1 MANTNI
7 DLVGLDF
14 NSLKNNLKSF
24 LKNNTQ
30 FKDIDYEGSNIGVLL
45 DVLAYNTYLNGFY
58 TNMVASEMFLD
69 SAQLKDSIVSHAKE
83 LNYTPRSFNSAEAQI
98 TVDITPSSPVSS
110 VVVPE
115 YASFTSRVGS
125 NTYTFSTNE
134 SQVITT
140 GNNGV
145 YSITFKVYE
154 GLPTTETYVVNSA
167 NTKQRFVISNPTID
181 ISSLSITVYEDGGQ
195 TITPY
200 TKVDNIS
207 GVTNTSTVYFVQ
219 GAENQ
224 QYEIVFG
231 DNVFGQRP
239 KDGSTVV
246 TKYRAG
252 SGELPNGASLFVAD
266 SAIDGHTNIA
276 VTTVTSASGGAIG
289 ESSESIR
296 FNAPRS
302 FQAQDRA
309 VTVSD
314 YETLLTNKFSD
325 IQAISVYGGEDV
337 DPPQF
342 GKVYISV
349 DVFNADGAPESRKAI
364 FKNYIQDK
372 TPVTIGVVFVDP
384 VFMYARVVSTILY
397 DVNNTTKTTADI
409 KTLVQGAISTYS
421 LNSLENFKKTLYYSA
436 LTKQIDAADQSIIG
450 NDTSIQIAV
459 RVIPQTN
466 SDYSFVIE
474 THNELASETGP
485 RVDVAEVHYGHTL
498 TSTFFTYNHIQCLLV
513 DDTLGN
519 IYIAAQQGN
528 FINPLINVGSIDY
541 ASGKLQIKH
550 FNISNYEGNYITF
563 YLTPKSKN
571 IQGFKNVIL
580 AIDPTDVIVSA
591 TGTKK

>member
-69 SAQLKDSIVSHAKE
+69 SAQLKDSVTSHAKE

-98 TVDITPSSPVSS
+98 TVVITPVSAVTS
-110 VVVPE
+110 IVVPE
-115 YASFTSRVGS
+115 YTSFTSRVGS
-125 NTYTFSTNE
+125 NTYTFSTAE
-134 SQVITT
+134 SQVLT
-140 GNNGV
+140 NSVNGV
-145 YSITFKVYE
+145 YSASLKVYE

-181 ISSLSITVYEDGGQ
+181 IASLGVTIYEDGGQ

-200 TKVDNIS
+200 TKVDNIA
-207 GVTNTSTVYFVQ
+207 GVTSTSPVFFVQ

-224 QYEIVFG
+224 QYEIIFGDDVFG
-231 DNVFGQRP
+231 KKP
-239 KDGSTVV
+239 KDGSTAVI
-246 TKYRAG
+246 KYRTS

-266 SAIDGHTNIA
+266 SAIDGHTSIT
-276 VTTVTSASGGAIG
+276 VTTSASASGGAI
-289 ESSESIR
+289 SESVDSIR
-296 FNAPRS
+296 YNAPRA

-314 YETLLTNKFSD
+314 YETLLTNRFSD
-325 IQAISVYGGEDV
+325 IQAISVYGGEDA

-349 DVFNADGAPESRKAI
+349 DVFNADGVSESRKSI

-372 TPVTIGVVFVDP
+372 TPITIGVLFVDP
-384 VFMYARVVSTILY
+384 VFMYVHVTSNVSY
-397 DVNNTTKTTADI
+397 DVNITNKTTSDI
-409 KTLVQGAISTYS
+409 TTLVQGAISTYS
-421 LNSLENFKKTLYYSA
+421 LNSLENFKKTLYHSM
-436 LTKQIDAADQSIIG
+436 LTKQIDAADLSIIG
-450 NDTSIQIAV
+450 NDTSIQIAI
-459 RVIPQTN
+459 RVVPQTN
-466 SDYSFVIE
+466 SNYSFVVE
-474 THNELASETGP
+474 TYNELASEIGP
-485 RVDVAEVHYGHTL
+485 RLDIAEVHYGHTL
-498 TSTFFTYNHIQCLLV
+498 TSSYFTYNGVQCLLV
-513 DDTLGN
+513 DNTLGN
-519 IYIAAQQGN
+519 VYIAAQQGSY
-528 FINPLINVGSIDY
+528 ITPLISVGTLNY
-541 ASGKLQIKH
+541 TTGKLQIFN
-550 FNISNYEGNYITF
+550 FNITGFDGNYLNLF
-563 YLTPKSKN
+563 FTPKSKN

-580 AIDPTDVIVSA
+580 AIAPTDVTVNV
-591 TGTKK
+591 TGVKK

>member
-14 NSLKNNLKSF
+14 NSLKNNLKAF

-30 FKDIDYEGSNIGVLL
+30 FKDIDYEGSNINVLL

-98 TVDITPSSPVSS
+98 TVDITPSTTVSS
-110 VVVPE
+110 IVVPE
-115 YASFTSRVGS
+115 YTSFTSRVGS
-125 NTYTFSTNE
+125 NTYTFSTSG

-145 YSITFKVYE
+145 YSLTVKVYE
-154 GLPTTETYVVNSA
+154 GLPTTETFVFNSA
-167 NTKQRFVISNPTID
+167 NTKQRFVVSNPTID
-181 ISSLSITVYEDGGQ
+181 ISSLVVTIYEDGGQ

-200 TKVDNIS
+200 TKADNLS
-207 GVTNTSTVYFVQ
+207 GITSTSTVYFVQ

-231 DNVFGQRP
+231 DNVFGKKP
-239 KDGSTVV
+239 KDGSTAVV
-246 TKYRAG
+246 KYRTG

-266 SAIDGHTNIA
+266 SAIDGHTNI
-276 VTTVTSASGGAIG
+276 TVKTVASASGGAVS
-289 ESSESIR
+289 ESIESIR

-309 VTVSD
+309 VTVND

-325 IQAISVYGGEDV
+325 IQAISVYGGEDA

-349 DVFNADGAPESRKAI
+349 DVFNADGAPQARKAV
-364 FKNYIQDK
+364 FQDYIKDK
-372 TPVTIGVVFVDP
+372 TPLTIGVIFVDP
-384 VFMYARVVSTILY
+384 VFMYTKVVTNVLY
-397 DVNNTTKTTADI
+397 DINNTSKTTAAI
-409 KTLVQGAISTYS
+409 ETAVRGAVSTYS
-421 LNSLENFKKTLYYSA
+421 LTDLENFKKTLYYSS
-436 LTKQIDAADQSIIG
+436 LTKSIDASDTSIIG
-450 NDTSIQIAV
+450 NDTTVYAV
-459 RVIPQTN
+459 MRIVPQTN
-466 SDYSFVIE
+466 ADYSFVVE
-474 THNELASETGP
+474 THNELAAETGP
-485 RVDVAEVHYGHTL
+485 RVAASEVHYGHTL
-498 TSTFFTYNHIQCLLV
+498 TSSVFTYNNTACILV

-519 IYIAAQQGN
+519 IYIAARLSGY
-528 FINPLINVGSIDY
+528 ISPLIRVGSVNY
-541 ASGKLQIKH
+541 TTGKIQITH
-550 FNISNYEGNYITF
+550 FNISSYNGNYLELICT
-563 YLTPKSKN
+563 TKSKN

-580 AIDPTDVIVSA
+580 AIDPVDVTVTV
-591 TGTKK
+591 TGVKK